1 MVWSDALNADPPSDE
16 GYDEGSISDPW
27 SLVFFC
33 FIDGSDHEDANG
45 HCPDP
50 GIEGDSAV
58 QLVGPAVGGF
68 AVGSTT
74 ADGAFETQ
82 DGGPA
87 SGGPAVGAYAVVES
101 KLACINI

>member
-1 MVWSDALNADPPSDE
+1 M
-16 GYDEGSISDPW
+16 
-27 SLVFFC
+27 
-33 FIDGSDHEDANG
+33 
-45 HCPDP
+45 
-50 GIEGDSAV
+50 